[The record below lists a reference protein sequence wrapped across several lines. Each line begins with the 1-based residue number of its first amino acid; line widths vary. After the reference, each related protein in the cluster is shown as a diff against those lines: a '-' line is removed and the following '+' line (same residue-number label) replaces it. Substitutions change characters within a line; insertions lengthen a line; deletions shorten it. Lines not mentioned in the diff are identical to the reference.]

1 MKCETVV
8 RELSNYL
15 DREVAPGLRE
25 RMNAHLRDCES
36 CCVLLKEMAGTIG
49 MLADDALLDVPPGY
63 SRRLYRKVEAQIR
76 VPKENSS
83 QNATRKISLGIGN
96 DSVSLGSH
104 LIYFW
109 QTANEF
115 ERGIRFLYPGLSG
128 EDHCVV
134 FGHEEATQRV
144 LQLLQ
149 RDGFAPASLI
159 SQRRLT
165 VLPRHVNAHETL
177 TEIQRAFEAAVRAG
191 APAIRYVGNLGV
203 GRDPL
208 PGTGADD
215 VLELE
220 AKATALAAQYPSVIL
235 CMYDVNTLPG
245 RLILKG
251 GFQTHP
257 LAICGD
263 HLTHNPYY
271 IPESHFL
278 QHLHQAY

>member
-15 DREVAPGLRE
+15 DQEVAPGLRQ
-25 RMNAHLRDCES
+25 RMDAHLRDCES
-36 CCVLLKEMAGTIG
+36 CCVLLKEIAGTIG
-49 MLADDALLDVPPGY
+49 MLADDALLDIPPGY
-63 SRRLYRKVEAQIR
+63 SRRLYRKVEAQIK

-83 QNATRKISLGIGN
+83 QIATRKISLGIGN

-109 QTANEF
+109 QTASEF
-115 ERGIRFLYPGLSG
+115 ERGIRFLYPGLGG

-144 LQLLQ
+144 LQLLK

-159 SQRRLT
+159 RQRRLT
-165 VLPRHVNAHETL
+165 VLPRRVNAHETL
-177 TEIQRAFEAAVRAG
+177 TEIQGRLKLRCRRSS
-191 APAIRYVGNLGV
+191 AIRYVGNLGV
-203 GRDPL
+203 G
-208 PGTGADD
+208 TGSFARYRRDD

-271 IPESHFL
+271 IPESDFL